1 MNSSYDDEEEVV
13 GEEELSDEV
22 EVDGEGVMGVEA
34 NHPPTPQDIVVDAG

>member
-13 GEEELSDEV
+13 GEGELGDEV
-22 EVDGEGVMGVEA
+22 EVGGEGVMGVEV